1 MRPLFLLIL
10 LTLGACASPL
20 PTPDPQQ
27 AWVSLYASAGYTLM
41 AHKLDDK
48 QTRDGRY
55 FQVSPGAH
63 TLDVRFQFE
72 VAGGGGGSSD
82 FNSEPRRMT
91 GHLRLQYV
99 GFVAGQQYRIE
110 ARPLPY
116 KAQGWL
122 YDSQRQV
129 LARAKVLRCNTSG

>member
-1 MRPLFLLIL
+1 MRPLFFLIL

-63 TLDVRFQFE
+63 ALDVRFQFE
-72 VAGGGGGSSD
+72 VAGGGGGGD
-82 FNSEPRRMT
+82 FSSEPLQMT
-91 GHLRLQYV
+91 CHLRLQYD
-99 GFVAGQQYRIE
+99 GFAAGQQYRIE
-110 ARPLPY
+110 ARPLQY
-116 KAQGWL
+116 KAQAWL

-129 LARAKVLRCNTSG
+129 LARAKVLRCNTFG